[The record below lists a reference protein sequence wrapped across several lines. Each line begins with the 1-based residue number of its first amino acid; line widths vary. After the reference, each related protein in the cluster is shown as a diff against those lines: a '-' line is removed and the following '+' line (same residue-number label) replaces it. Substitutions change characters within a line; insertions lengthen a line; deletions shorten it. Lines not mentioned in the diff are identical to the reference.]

1 MQKQVL
7 FFCHEKLLALYDQS
21 ASQRKVLE
29 AEYEDIRGRLETLL
43 EQGAID
49 EYTKCTIVDM
59 SWRVLENIARDYENV
74 KKGVKSIMGG
84 KVLDYEAKRIK
95 TEGRTEG
102 RREGRREGKK
112 ANWRHWLSLSGT
124 IYCPCRRRHP
134 VLTSR
139 KQDFGNLCRTMVNDR
154 YYRV

>member
-102 RREGRREGKK
+102 RREGRREGRKEGK
-112 ANWRHWLSLSGT
+112 LEALAELVRDNILSVQEAASRAN
-124 IYCPCRRRHP
+124 
-134 VLTSR
+134 LTETGFR
-139 KQDFGNLCRTMVNDR
+139 EFMQNYGK
-154 YYRV
+154 